1 MLSTLHTNDAVTSAL
16 RLLDMG
22 AASYLVA
29 SALRVIIAQ
38 RLVRRVCHNCGVEY
52 QPTAQEKAWLNSV
65 SRQDFSSA
73 KFRIG
78 TGCQSCNGS
87 GYRGRI
93 GIFEILE
100 LDEKM
105 IDAMRTGN
113 PQDFARAALQ
123 SPNFTPLAESAL
135 QYLSEGM
142 TTIEEV
148 AKLVEDVSESQVP
161 LSRDII
167 SQQGVE
173 A

>member
-1 MLSTLHTNDAVTSAL
+1 M
-16 RLLDMG
+16 
-22 AASYLVA
+22 
-29 SALRVIIAQ
+29 
-38 RLVRRVCHNCGVEY
+38 
-52 QPTAQEKAWLNSV
+52 
-65 SRQDFSSA
+65 SRKDFTHA
-73 KFRIG
+73 NFKIG

-100 LDEKM
+100 LDDKM
-105 IDAMRTGN
+105 VDAMRTSN
-113 PQDFARAALQ
+113 PQEFARAALN

-148 AKLVEDVSESQVP
+148 AKLVEDVSESHIP
-161 LSRDII
+161 LSRDIV
-167 SQQGVE
+167 SQQGIE